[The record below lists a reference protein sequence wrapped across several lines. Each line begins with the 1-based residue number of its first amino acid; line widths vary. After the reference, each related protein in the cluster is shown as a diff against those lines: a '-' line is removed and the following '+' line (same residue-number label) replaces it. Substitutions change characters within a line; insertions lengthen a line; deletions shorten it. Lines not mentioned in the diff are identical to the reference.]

1 MKRKPKRALIIAAAV
16 AAAAALTAS
25 VGAAFRFDIFSAFGY
40 GRSYVNEHYV
50 QVSDW
55 LRYAERESMKDINW
69 VGFYLVQN
77 DTLYLGPFQGDVACT
92 IIPKGKGVCGTS
104 FEKKETI
111 IVPNVNEFKGHI
123 ACSSLSKSEIV
134 VPIIKNGEVKA
145 LIDVD
150 APIFDRF
157 SNEDKLLLEEVA
169 SLLAPLF

>member
-1 MKRKPKRALIIAAAV
+1 MKLLLSQVKSIVDPNIPLV
-16 AAAAALTAS
+16 SNLS
-25 VGAAFRFDIFSAFGY
+25 NVSAIL
-40 GRSYVNEHYV
+40 NQMEN
-50 QVSDW
+50 
-55 LRYAERESMKDINW
+55 INW
-69 VGFYLVQN
+69 VGFYLVKN

-104 FEKKETI
+104 FKKKESI

-134 VPIIKNGEVKA
+134 VPIIKDSEVVA
-145 LIDVD
+145 LIDID

-157 SNEDKLLLEEVA
+157 NKEDKELLEEVA